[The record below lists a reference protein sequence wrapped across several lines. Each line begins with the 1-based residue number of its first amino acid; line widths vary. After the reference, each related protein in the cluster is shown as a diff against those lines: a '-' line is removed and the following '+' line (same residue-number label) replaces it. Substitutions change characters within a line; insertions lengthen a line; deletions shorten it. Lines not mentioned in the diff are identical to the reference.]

1 MGYTFRNNDLLLGRY
16 SGSFFKEQVIT
27 PNSGSIILFDKN
39 LNPTV
44 VTTSSLYFN
53 RLSASKLNVT
63 SASIKYITSSI
74 IDVSKRIV
82 SRGPLQ
88 LFPTKDNNFPQVT
101 SSFIYTS
108 GSTNDIFFTHYHGT
122 DKNTTRLSWIEGN
135 LYTGLLNGG
144 VLTATAGGSKFNL
157 SGGKGIIVTLLASTS
172 SLSQV
177 SPDPNIKYVTWPT
190 YTNVNLT
197 YISSSRVT
205 YIGIDNTG
213 AIVQQTVPWATN
225 DVNQYD
231 SQLFLGVV
239 AHLNGNKVTTAYN
252 TPQTAYGISQKSDE
266 FFRAFGPLKISGHTL
281 YPSSSAVTLKLRKTS
296 GKSYLDGANYIYNA
310 SHPDVIDDSALNV
323 SKIYRYYISGS
334 TPVVDSGVGGAGYTD
349 VDPTQ
354 YVNGT
359 GTLTSVPGGKIT
371 LQRVFWVPKNPVNSL
386 LIYYGNTLYNSLD
399 GAISNKDDEPFTEAP
414 ETAENAIFVAWIAIE
429 GGATN
434 LNDTAKVRIAQGGL
448 FRNVGG
454 IGGGGTTPFSNTL
467 AGLSDVAISSPA
479 LGDLLVYGSG
489 TQWNNTKTLN
499 GAYTVNSL
507 SITSS
512 LTVNGNTTLGNASSD
527 TLTVN
532 ATSNFTAPTTFT
544 QLTASISGSKARFG
558 RITGSDLRLTGG
570 DIRFSVT
577 TRITPEINTSTGYD
591 LYLNAGNTSG
601 PTSDGG
607 NIYIRPGY
615 GASST
620 GSIYIYDK
628 VQIGESPL
636 NSDTLL
642 VLAKSTFTG
651 QITASSIRVTGP
663 SVLVGNT
670 TLGDASSDTLT
681 VGATSTFNAPATFN
695 NSVTFNQLTGSI
707 SGSKARFG
715 QITGSELRVDGDIR
729 LGTTTLIQPSK
740 PTTSNDGY
748 NLSIF
753 AGDSTGGTQ
762 VGGDLILRAGYG
774 TDGSGSIRLR
784 DNVVVGDVVANQDTL
799 TVYSTTN
806 FVGKISG
813 SSIRITGNTT
823 IGDASSDTLKIFATT
838 TFNGPLTSS
847 NFRTNGRLHVSSS
860 ANGAAFIVSTIN
872 QGPLN
877 ETNAAFII
885 TGSRV
890 GINTDDVDYN
900 LEVNGSFA
908 ATTKSFVIDYKD
920 KPGSKLVHASLEGPE
935 HGVYVRGNTTS
946 SKVFLPEYWN
956 WLVNE
961 NNINVQLTS
970 NKRYQELFVENIILN
985 ESSSYF
991 TVKERGIKGWL
1002 NRLFKKPVNF
1012 SYVVHAERKDV
1023 PALKTEIKKRKTKK
1037 KY

>member
-39 LNPTV
+39 LNPSV

-53 RLSASKLNVT
+53 RLSASKVNAN

-74 IDVSKRIV
+74 VDVAKRIV

-88 LFPTKDNNFPQVT
+88 LFPTKDNNFPNVT

-108 GSTNDIFFTHYHGT
+108 GSTNDIYFSHFHGT
-122 DKNTTRLSWIEGN
+122 ERNVTRLSWIEGN

-144 VLTATAGGSKFNL
+144 VLTATLGGSKFNL
-157 SGGKGIIVTLLASTS
+157 SGGKGIIVTLNGTTS
-172 SLSQV
+172 SLSQI

-205 YIGIDNTG
+205 YIGVDDTG
-213 AIVQQTVPWATN
+213 AIIQQTVPWATN
-225 DVNQYD
+225 DVNQFD
-231 SQLFLGVV
+231 NELFLGVV
-239 AHLNGNKVTTAYN
+239 AHLNNNKVTAAYN
-252 TPQTAYGISQKSDE
+252 TPQTAYGMSQKGDE
-266 FFRAFGPLKISGHTL
+266 FFRAFGPLKVSGHTL
-281 YPSSSAVTLKLRKTS
+281 YPSSSAVTLKLKKTS
-296 GKSYLDGANYIYNA
+296 GRSYLEGANYVYNPN
-310 SHPDVIDDSALNV
+310 HPDIIDDSALNV

-359 GTLTSVPGGKIT
+359 GTLTSVPSGKIT

-399 GAISNKDDEPFTEAP
+399 SAIANKDDEPFTEAP
-414 ETAENAIFVAWIAIE
+414 ETSENAIFVAWIAIE

-434 LNDTAKVRIAQGGL
+434 LNDTAKVRIAQAGL

-467 AGLSDVAISSPA
+467 AGLSDVAISSLA

-512 LTVNGNTTLGNASSD
+512 LSVNGNTTLGNASSD

-532 ATSNFTAPTTFT
+532 ATSNFTAPTTF
-544 QLTASISGSKARFG
+544 
-558 RITGSDLRLTGG
+558 
-570 DIRFSVT
+570 
-577 TRITPEINTSTGYD
+577 
-591 LYLNAGNTSG
+591 
-601 PTSDGG
+601 
-607 NIYIRPGY
+607 
-615 GASST
+615 
-620 GSIYIYDK
+620 
-628 VQIGESPL
+628 
-636 NSDTLL
+636 
-642 VLAKSTFTG
+642 
-651 QITASSIRVTGP
+651 
-663 SVLVGNT
+663 
-670 TLGDASSDTLT
+670 
-681 VGATSTFNAPATFN
+681 
-695 NSVTFNQLTGSI
+695 NQLTGSI

-715 QITGSELRVDGDIR
+715 QITGSELRVNGDIR
-729 LGTTTLIQPSK
+729 FFPSNGSSTLLQPTRP
-740 PTTSNDGY
+740 PTTGISGY
-748 NLSIF
+748 DLIIYG
-753 AGDSTGGTQ
+753 GDAIPGSTDP
-762 VGGDLILRAGYG
+762 GGDLILRGGYG
-774 TDGSGSIRLR
+774 PDGSGSVRLR
-784 DNVVVGDVVANQDTL
+784 DSVVIGDVSANQDNL

-823 IGDASSDTLKIFATT
+823 IGDNSSDTLKVFATT

-847 NFRTNGRLHVSSS
+847 NFRVNGRLHVSSS
-860 ANGAAFIVSTIN
+860 ANGAAFIVSTTN
-872 QGPLN
+872 QGSIN
-877 ETNAAFII
+877 ETNAALIV

-946 SKVFLPEYWN
+946 SKVFLPDYWN
-956 WLVNE
+956 WLVND
-961 NNINVQLTS
+961 NNISVQLTS
-970 NKRYQELFVENIILN
+970 NKRYQELFVENVVLN
-985 ESSSYF
+985 ESGSYF

-1002 NRLFKKPVNF
+1002 NRIFKKSINY

-1023 PALKTEIKKRKTKK
+1023 PPLKTEIKKRKTKK
-1037 KY
+1037 RIN